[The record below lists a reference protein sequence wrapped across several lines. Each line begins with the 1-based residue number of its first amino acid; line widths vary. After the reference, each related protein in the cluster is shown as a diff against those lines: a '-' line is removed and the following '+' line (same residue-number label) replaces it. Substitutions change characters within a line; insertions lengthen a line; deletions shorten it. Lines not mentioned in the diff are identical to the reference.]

1 MIPWITAETLA
12 PEALSVAS
20 LGDAPRAFAGW
31 QRALQRQLTKMPALY
46 DKLSTA
52 RVTEAV
58 LRVRDSAAPLDLDVG
73 TRSGPHLLR
82 ARPVLGPAGDVHAVR
97 LWMGP
102 AAAAADS
109 GEPGAAVGAIWDLD
123 SQTLAVPG
131 GLTQLTGL
139 SAEEYVPRMS
149 IAELFQRITGFDRH
163 GEVLDLLYAPG
174 QSAPMQFDAAVADGV
189 GRRGQWRFTLRGRDD
204 NRGRGA
210 WLLIEDVTSAQ
221 VEIRW
226 PTLEYVGLREAH
238 RRAGTCLAVVQLERT
253 GISHWLTDPASW
265 IRWDYLFRPGDVF
278 HPEDRDRLTELA
290 ERVQAGYT
298 AGAVVRTLDYCGS
311 YTPTSLLLYPYP
323 GFSHR
328 PLAIVEF
335 VRVDDA
341 AQFPRTHAGG
351 DIDPTQPSHPI
362 GYDEQ
367 LRYRRAERS
376 RVHAL
381 SH

>member
-12 PEALSVAS
+12 PEVLSVAS

-58 LRVRDSAAPLDLDVG
+58 LAVRDSAAPLDLDVG

-102 AAAAADS
+102 ASAAAES

-163 GEVLDLLYAPG
+163 GEVLDLLYAHG
-174 QSAPMQFDAAVADGV
+174 QSGPMQFDATVADSV

-204 NRGRGA
+204 NRSRGA

-221 VEIRW
+221 VESRW

-253 GISHWLTDPASW
+253 SISHWLTDPAPW

-290 ERVQAGYT
+290 ERVQTGFT

-341 AQFPRTHAGG
+341 AQFPGTDGGG
-351 DIDPTQPSHPI
+351 DIDLQPSHPL

-367 LRYRRAERS
+367 LRYRRAGRS